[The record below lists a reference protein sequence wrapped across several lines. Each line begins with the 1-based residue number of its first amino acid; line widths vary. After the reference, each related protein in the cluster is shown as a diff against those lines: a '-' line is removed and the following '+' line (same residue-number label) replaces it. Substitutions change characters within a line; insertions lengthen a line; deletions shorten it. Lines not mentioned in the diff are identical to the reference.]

1 MIPFYKTVPEIHGNT
16 YRTRISPTTHEISFI
31 IIVIERQL
39 GIRHLVNIPLVIH
52 LKSLVQTIGI
62 SCKISAIRRKTITI
76 TRHDIITELSRE
88 HKRESQPFP
97 AKHITETQRAF
108 RFCCP
113 QIVSP
118 IIVIKRLPFPRSHKI
133 HHMRRFFIHPDIQR
147 PRLLPRQCIIT
158 AFRNRVKRFSP
169 GINKA
174 TRMHRHSRH
183 AGGPRL
189 TSRHTRNTV
198 RCAQFQLVY
207 PRRPLHEPLV

>member
-133 HHMRRFFIHPDIQR
+133 HHMRRFFIQNGFSRTIFSSQQHVTFRRI
-147 PRLLPRQCIIT
+147 PRRFQ
-158 AFRNRVKRFSP
+158 NRVRTDRTP
-169 GINKA
+169 YHVGIAN
-174 TRMHRHSRH
+174 RH
-183 AGGPRL
+183 
-189 TSRHTRNTV
+189 V
-198 RCAQFQLVY
+198 RSTITEFFQFIV
-207 PRRPLHEPLV
+207 VV